1 MTNTIY
7 IERSLKMGQNIKRQ
21 ETLESD
27 EKVDIYI

>member
-1 MTNTIY
+1 MTNNIY